1 MHHRPRDEEDEDES
15 PLLLHW
21 DRGPCFLFC
30 SVHGADLT
38 LMSSCLSFFRPF
50 SERRPQK
57 LISFV
62 C

>member
-21 DRGPCFLFC
+21 DRGPSFLFG

-38 LMSSCLSFFRPF
+38 LMSSCFCHF
-50 SERRPQK
+50 SGSSLRGDPR
-57 LISFV
+57 S
-62 C
+62 